1 MKTQVLKKAKRR
13 RNTVIGILATVL
25 LVIAGLIYFVFVPG
39 IPGAYKLYTL
49 HQEVNA
55 IGTTNYGSSY
65 GSDSYVAIYEIRNLG
80 PYTMQIDEISSDFI
94 CSDPEGFHYSSRFGN
109 NTVSLHAYPNV
120 LKPWQKGYLLLH
132 LPDSISGVELN
143 TIQGLSNV
151 AVKATRQPLHFQTP
165 IRIEHYDLVPGRIAV
180 SAART
185 TDREDIYHHLV
196 ALSRDRNENINGF
209 MTGFLEELP
218 PVNTSSAQNAYISS
232 TTFLYGSEH
241 YTELYM
247 SCGFYED

>member
-25 LVIAGLIYFVFVPG
+25 LVMAGLIYFVFVPG

-65 GSDSYVAIYEIRNLG
+65 DSDSYVAIYEIRNLG

-151 AVKATRQPLHFQTP
+151 AVKATRQPLHFQAP
-165 IRIEHYDLVPGRIAV
+165 IQIKHYELAPGRIAV

-185 TDREDIYHHLV
+185 TAREDIYNNLM
-196 ALSRDRNENINGF
+196 AFSRDDAGNINGF
-209 MTGFLEELP
+209 MWGFLQELP
-218 PVNTSSAQNAYISS
+218 PVNTSSAQNAYVAS
-232 TTFLYGSEH
+232 TTLLYGSEH